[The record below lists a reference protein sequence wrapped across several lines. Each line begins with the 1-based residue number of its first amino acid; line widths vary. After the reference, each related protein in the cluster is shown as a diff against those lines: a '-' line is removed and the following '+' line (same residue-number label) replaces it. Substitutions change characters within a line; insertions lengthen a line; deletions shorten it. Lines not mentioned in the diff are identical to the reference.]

1 MRSLPNSLGPPTCLH
16 IYICH
21 IHNII
26 HVCILMAQRHVFYL
40 WVRPKKNDSV
50 NGYDE
55 SSPRIFMARPTPS
68 RAASCSP
75 CVHQYKTD
83 NVELMQR
90 HVVQIF
96 LGVKLLVFLTQII
109 CLFFV
114 HIMQYDINWA
124 WHLGTTWT
132 AFHIFAL
139 QRVDIFY
146 VIKMCCLQSA
156 LWRVFYWPELMRV
169 FINAQWCEL
178 VCHEHSA
185 LQCCK

>member
-1 MRSLPNSLGPPTCLH
+1 MMLLGDYLLSIITCKRQFAFPSQFPGSANLSTQIYLPYPQYYPYLHFNGSL
-16 IYICH
+16 
-21 IHNII
+21 
-26 HVCILMAQRHVFYL
+26 RHVFYL

-50 NGYDE
+50 KGYDE

-124 WHLGTTWT
+124 
-132 AFHIFAL
+132 
-139 QRVDIFY
+139 
-146 VIKMCCLQSA
+146 
-156 LWRVFYWPELMRV
+156 
-169 FINAQWCEL
+169 
-178 VCHEHSA
+178 
-185 LQCCK
+185 